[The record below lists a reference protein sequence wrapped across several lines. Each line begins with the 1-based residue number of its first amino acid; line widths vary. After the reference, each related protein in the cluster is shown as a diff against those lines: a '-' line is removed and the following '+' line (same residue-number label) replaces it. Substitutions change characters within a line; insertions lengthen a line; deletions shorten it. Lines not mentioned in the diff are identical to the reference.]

1 MKKIIVGLVLTLLTA
16 VSIVGNVYA
25 TDASAN
31 LQTSKSEY
39 TKNEQFTMDLVLSGI
54 TTKKGVAALMAT
66 LEYDKDS
73 LTLVKTEAQNGWST
87 PNYNQSNGKL
97 IIDKSGN
104 VNGTETVLKFTFK
117 VKENTKQNL
126 VVTLK
131 NITVSGGSGD
141 IEVPR
146 AYKNI
151 TIQNGTVNPKPDPGE
166 DDEKPN
172 PGENDEKPSKPSNNN
187 TVDNT
192 TNDNTNNNTQ
202 KPSTNNEEKLNV
214 VVNNVNNT
222 AGGKLPQT
230 GFDNTIFVVGGIIA
244 TIAVA
249 VIFIRMRMLK

>member
-16 VSIVGNVYA
+16 VSIVGTVYA
-25 TDASAN
+25 ADASAN

-54 TTKKGVAALMAT
+54 TTKKGVAALIAT

-73 LTLVKTEAQNGWST
+73 LTLVKTEAQSGWSA

-141 IEVPR
+141 IEVPDR
-146 AYKNI
+146 K
-151 TIQNGTVNPKPDPGE
+151 
-166 DDEKPN
+166 
-172 PGENDEKPSKPSNNN
+172 S
-187 TVDNT
+187 
-192 TNDNTNNNTQ
+192 
-202 KPSTNNEEKLNV
+202 V
-214 VVNNVNNT
+214 V
-222 AGGKLPQT
+222 
-230 GFDNTIFVVGGIIA
+230 
-244 TIAVA
+244 
-249 VIFIRMRMLK
+249 

>member
-25 TDASAN
+25 ADASAN

-54 TTKKGVAALMAT
+54 TTKKGVAALIAT

-73 LTLVKTEAQNGWST
+73 LTLVKTEAQSGWSA